1 MFNNTN
7 RGLDKMKQY
16 EDAMKI
22 YNIGI
27 KYYKDKN
34 NCSVVAVAVTTGV
47 AYGAAFKALEK
58 AGRVRGRGA
67 STSQIVKALDYLG
80 YKTRTVLE
88 DFKTVRTVTDRLPST
103 GNFLAYVPSHVLS
116 IRNGRVID
124 WTEGRRHRIYT
135 VKEVIKK

>member
-1 MFNNTN
+1 
-7 RGLDKMKQY
+7 MKQY

-22 YNIGI
+22 YTIGN

-58 AGRVRGRGA
+58 VGRIRGDGA
-67 STSQIVKALDYLG
+67 STSQIRKALDSLG
-80 YKTRTVLE
+80 YTTRTVE
-88 DFKTVRTVTDRLPST
+88 KDFKTVKTVTDRLPST
-103 GNFLAYVPSHVLS
+103 GNFLAYTPNHVLS

-124 WTEGRRHRIYT
+124 WTEGRRHRIYSVT
-135 VKEVIKK
+135 EVIKK

>member
-1 MFNNTN
+1 
-7 RGLDKMKQY
+7 MKQY

-22 YNIGI
+22 YNIGV

-67 STSQIVKALDYLG
+67 TTGQIKEALDYLG
-80 YKTRTVLE
+80 YTTRAVVE
-88 DFKTVRTVTDRLPST
+88 QFKTVRTVTDYLPST
-103 GNFLAYVPSHVLS
+103 GNFLAYSPSHVLS

-124 WTEGRRHRIYT
+124 WTEGRRHRVYT
-135 VKEVIKK
+135 ASEVIKK